1 MYGAL
6 SYLCTRRR
14 ASELS
19 HIGTHNVLSKGK
31 DRKQH
36 KTLQTFGLSVA
47 YKACNMGTHHQMMH
61 FISNMQVPP
70 LPLLS

>member
-1 MYGAL
+1 
-6 SYLCTRRR
+6 
-14 ASELS
+14 
-19 HIGTHNVLSKGK
+19 VLSKGK

-61 FISNMQVPP
+61 FISNMQVPL
-70 LPLLS
+70 LPLVS